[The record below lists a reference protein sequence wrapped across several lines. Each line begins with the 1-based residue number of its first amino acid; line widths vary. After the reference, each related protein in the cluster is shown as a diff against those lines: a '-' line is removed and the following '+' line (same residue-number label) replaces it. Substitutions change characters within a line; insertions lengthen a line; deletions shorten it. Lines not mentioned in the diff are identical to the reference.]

1 MLLRVVTLALA
12 SLIIVLPSASAA
24 TCADIT
30 NCTFAF
36 NDSDA
41 FGSGLFGTVN
51 LALNTGKITITV
63 DLADDYRLIDTGSHE
78 SFTFNDTVG
87 GSLVLDNFS
96 NANYTP
102 GAGNPGTNPPF
113 STFEHAVVYGG
124 GNNNGVNVLSFVV
137 SRTGG
142 LVFND
147 VNQLV
152 ELSTG
157 GGNRSAYFAADV
169 INGAGVTRSSGRQ
182 WAILLASTPEP
193 GTTVLLTSGLGMLLA
208 LRYRRRRSNLS

>member
-1 MLLRVVTLALA
+1 MTLRIVTLVLA
-12 SLIIVLPSASAA
+12 ILVTFVPRASAA
-24 TCADIT
+24 ICANT
-30 NCTFAF
+30 NNCTFNF

-51 LALNTGKITITV
+51 LALNSDTINITV
-63 DLADDYRLIDTGSHE
+63 DLADDYKLIDTGSHE

-87 GSLVLDNFS
+87 GVFVLNNFS
-96 NANYTP
+96 NANYS
-102 GAGNPGTNPPF
+102 AGVGDPGTNPPF
-113 STFEHAVVYGG
+113 SIFEHAVVYGG

-142 LVFND
+142 FND

-157 GGNRSAYFAADV
+157 DGNRTAYFAADV
-169 INGAGVTRSSGRQ
+169 INSAGTTGVIGVTGGVPLMS
-182 WAILLASTPEP
+182 STPEP
-193 GTTVLLTSGLGMLLA
+193 GNAVLLTSGVGMLLA
-208 LRYRRRRSNLS
+208 LRYRRRRSNLG

>member
-1 MLLRVVTLALA
+1 MFLRVVTLVLA
-12 SLIIVLPSASAA
+12 SLVIGLPSASAA
-24 TCADIT
+24 TCADIS

-41 FGSGLFGTVN
+41 FGTGLFGTVN

-113 STFEHAVVYGG
+113 SIFEHAVVYGG

-169 INGAGVTRSSGRQ
+169 INGAGVTG
-182 WAILLASTPEP
+182 AVGANGDPLVSTPEP
-193 GTTVLLTSGLGMLLA
+193 GSTVLLTSGVGMLLA